1 MSEFKIID
9 LRQEDLDI
17 LQEMIIEFAKY
28 EDMLDFLQCTKEKL
42 EHSLLKNKFARAF
55 LLKENEKTIGYMI
68 YFYTF
73 SSFWGSGGIY
83 LEDIYIREDF
93 RKKGYG
99 KAVFK
104 FLGEICKKENLKR
117 PDWVCLND
125 NILGINFY
133 ESLNAKHLKQ
143 WRNYRL
149 SGENLEKLCDL

>member
-83 LEDIYIREDF
+83 LEDIYIREEFLKEEFFTWFNMWSFDVINKAKTHFYKALAMLMQDF
-93 RKKGYG
+93 
-99 KAVFK
+99 FNQLNTK
-104 FLGEICKKENLKR
+104 F
-117 PDWVCLND
+117 
-125 NILGINFY
+125 
-133 ESLNAKHLKQ
+133 
-143 WRNYRL
+143 
-149 SGENLEKLCDL
+149 